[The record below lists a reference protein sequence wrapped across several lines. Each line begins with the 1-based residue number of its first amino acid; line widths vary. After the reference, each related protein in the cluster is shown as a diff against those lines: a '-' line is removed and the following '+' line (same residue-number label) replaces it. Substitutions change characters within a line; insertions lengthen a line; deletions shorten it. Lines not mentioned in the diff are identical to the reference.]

1 MPNFASS
8 WSGDGRSIVSVHIDP
23 KTRNDLW
30 VVRLQDAVAAPL
42 PFNTPFNETQGKV
55 SPDNHLIAYVTD
67 ESGRE
72 EVWVASFPSGPI
84 RRQVSVGGGSSPEWG
99 EDGKEI
105 LYISDDKRLMAS
117 RVSAGQAGMEVGSPR
132 GLFQIKDLL
141 EFDRLVFPTSNVYVS
156 ASNGQRFLVA
166 VRARDPNTPP
176 ITVVVNWRALLSR

>member
-8 WSGDGRSIVSVHIDP
+8 WSGDGRSIISVRIDP

-30 VVRLQDAVAAPL
+30 VVRSKDAVAEPL

-55 SPDNHLIAYVTD
+55 SPDSRWIAYVTD
-67 ESGRE
+67 ESGKD
-72 EVWVASFPSGPI
+72 EVWVASFPSGEI

-105 LYISDDKRLMAS
+105 LYVSVDKRFMAS
-117 RVSAGQAGMEVGSPR
+117 RLSAERTDVDVSSPR
-132 GLFQIKDLL
+132 ALFQVKEML
-141 EFDRLVFPTSNVYVS
+141 EFDRLVFPTSNAYVA

-166 VRARDPNTPP
+166 IRARDPNAPP
-176 ITVVVNWRALLSR
+176 ITIVVNWTAMLHR